1 VSAVGDGAAPGLVL
15 VVDDNA
21 ASRYV
26 ASSWLRRHD
35 YRVVEAETGAE
46 ALAVLAA
53 EPVDIVVLDV
63 GLPDMSGFDVCE
75 RIKADPAM
83 GQPVIH
89 LSATSV
95 RPVDRVS
102 GLSRGADAYLTE
114 PVEPGELMATIDA
127 VLRYYRA
134 RAKAEELAG
143 RLTQLGRIVHD
154 LHAATSFDQLAG
166 SLAVGTAGLFG
177 CRAMAL
183 VPALDG
189 VVRRAVAAVGQ
200 GPAVDPAPPEMTR
213 VLQDAV
219 PADSAAVRARPAPPT
234 AAELDG
240 WAVVLVSGRPGQA
253 ALGVAIAVP
262 SLDAEQTSLLTQL
275 GQAAALAADALRLYT
290 EEHSLALTLQHSFLP
305 EQTPR
310 IPGLEIAARY
320 VPAAET
326 AEIGGDFYDVIELD
340 HGRLLIAIGDV
351 AGHSIHAATVMVELR
366 HALRAYAVED
376 RDPAELVTLLDRM
389 LLRYHGREFA
399 TLCVLLLDPSSDE
412 LRVVNAGHLPPLL
425 VDETGARYLDV
436 YGRMLGLGG
445 VRPPSSV
452 HILPATWSIV
462 LITDGLVEEP
472 GLDLDTAMETLRT
485 SVRLDVEPEQLCD
498 ELLAQFSRRLDDIA
512 LLVLRKPTPG

>member
-1 VSAVGDGAAPGLVL
+1 MSTGGDQAVPGVVL

-134 RAKAEELAG
+134 RATAEELAG

-154 LHAATSFDQLAG
+154 LHTATSFDQLAG
-166 SLAVGTAGLFG
+166 SLAVGTATLFG

-183 VPALDG
+183 VPALEG

-200 GPAVDPAPPEMTR
+200 RAVVDAAPPEISR
-213 VLQDAV
+213 VLGSTALRGRV
-219 PADSAAVRARPAPPT
+219 AAPT
-234 AAELDG
+234 TGELEG
-240 WAVVLVSGRPGQA
+240 WEAVLVSGRPGRL
-253 ALGVAIAVP
+253 ALGVAIAAP
-262 SLDAEQTSLLTQL
+262 ALGAEQTSLLTQL

-290 EEHSLALTLQHSFLP
+290 EEHSLALTLQRSFLP
-305 EQTPR
+305 ERTPR

-326 AEIGGDFYDVIELD
+326 AEIGGDFYDVIELAD
-340 HGRLLIAIGDV
+340 GRLLIAIGDV

-366 HALRAYAVED
+366 HALRAYAIED
-376 RDPAELVTLLDRM
+376 HDPAELVTLLERM
-389 LLRYHGREFA
+389 LMRYHRREFA

-412 LRVVNAGHLPPLL
+412 LRVVNAGHLPPLV
-425 VDETGARYLDV
+425 VDETGARYLDI
-436 YGRMLGLGG
+436 YGKMLGLGG
-445 VRPPSSV
+445 TRPPSSV
-452 HILPATWSIV
+452 HVLPATWSIV

-498 ELLAQFSRRLDDIA
+498 ELLARFSRRLDDIA
-512 LLVLRKPTPG
+512 LLVLRKSLPG

>member
-1 VSAVGDGAAPGLVL
+1 VSAAGAVPGVVL

-89 LSATSV
+89 LSATAV
-95 RPVDRVS
+95 RAADRVR
-102 GLSRGADAYLTE
+102 GLNRGADAYLTE

-134 RAKAEELAG
+134 RATAEELAG

-166 SLAVGTAGLFG
+166 SLAVGTATLFR

-183 VPALDG
+183 IPTLDG
-189 VVRRAVAAVGQ
+189 VFRRAVADVGQ
-200 GPAVDPAPPEMTR
+200 RPVLDTAPPEMTR
-213 VLQDAV
+213 ALPGHEGSRSTLRRSVT
-219 PADSAAVRARPAPPT
+219 PT
-234 AAELDG
+234 TAELEG
-240 WAVVLVSGRPGQA
+240 WEAVLVSGKPGQA
-253 ALGVAIAVP
+253 ALAVAIAVP
-262 SLDAEQTSLLTQL
+262 ELGTEETTLLVQL

-290 EEHSLALTLQHSFLP
+290 EEHSLALTLQRSFLP
-305 EQTPR
+305 ERTPR

-340 HGRLLIAIGDV
+340 DGRLLVAIGDV

-366 HALRAYAVED
+366 HALRAYAIED
-376 RDPAELVTLLDRM
+376 RDPAELVILLERM
-389 LLRYHGREFA
+389 LMRYHRREFA

-412 LRVVNAGHLPPLL
+412 VRVVNAGHLPPLI
-425 VDETGARYLDV
+425 VDEDGARYLDV

-445 VRPPSSV
+445 ARPPSSV
-452 HILPATWSIV
+452 QVLPATWSIV
-462 LITDGLVEEP
+462 LVTDGLLEVP
-472 GLDLDTAMETLRT
+472 GLDLDIAMEDLRT
-485 SVRLDVEPEQLCD
+485 SVRLDVAPEQLCV
-498 ELLAQFSRRLDDIA
+498 ELLERFSGRFDDIA
-512 LLVLRKPTPG
+512 LLVLRKASA